1 MKVTTSWLTRLIKH
15 DCDDAELVN
24 HFNSLGLEVDAVYKA
39 PVPFSGVVIG
49 YIEKLEPHPER
60 EDLLVSTV
68 LTDKK
73 RNKTVQVVCGD
84 QTLKVEERVV
94 LAQDGAK
101 LPDGRVIKKTKI
113 HGVESN
119 GMLCSG
125 RELAISPVHATV
137 WRMSS
142 DQGQLGECPGDAML
156 WNDSVLDLDLTPN
169 RGDCFSVVGL
179 ARELALVT
187 NTDYENPLTSDND
200 PVPQTHSGRV
210 SIEVQA
216 PEACPIYHGIVVKNV
231 LQDSSNSY
239 RLRKDLTCCG
249 LRPVNYVVDCL
260 NYELLETGQPTHA
273 FDLEKVKDGIIVRFA
288 RTGEKILLLDG
299 TDVTLDSSTL
309 IIASG
314 DRPVAIAGVMG
325 SLDSAVTD
333 DTKDI
338 LLEVAYFT
346 PDAVRGTARK
356 YGVQSE
362 ASLRFERGVDFSIQ
376 SQALRRACQ
385 RLAVEIPSSSLE
397 EETAPKFGPVVSV
410 VSESHLPPRP
420 EIHLLNEFPQQ
431 RIGCALDPEK
441 MNQMFEGLEF
451 SFRQDDEGW
460 WITPPPHRYD
470 IEIPEDF
477 VEEICRIYGYDNIPS
492 QPLQATVHLQG
503 PKRMRGDTR
512 ELRASLSAL
521 GYNEA
526 MTYSFIREE
535 ANEMFSNC
543 KKVPEL
549 ANPISL
555 DRSIMRCSI
564 IPGLLTVVAYNTA
577 RQEIALRLFE
587 YGQCFEYDNS
597 GELHQRDKVAGV
609 LLGTRNPESWAS
621 SRESIDFYDV
631 KADLESLLCYS
642 KVDFEKLECKWL
654 QSGHSACVKVK
665 DQIVGVIGK
674 VKQDIATLFEID
686 QDVYAFELDA
696 TLLLRSEYAR
706 FAEFSQFPS
715 VRRDLAFVLD
725 KSVTIRE
732 IETLVRDTVNGLL
745 WDFVVFDVFG
755 GSQFA
760 DNQHSVG
767 IGITLRHQS
776 RTLQDEEVNSL
787 MNEVVDRITTQ
798 FHAKLRT

>member
-15 DCDDAELVN
+15 DCGDAELVD
-24 HFNSLGLEVDAVYKA
+24 HFNSLGLEVDAVYTA
-39 PVPFSGVVIG
+39 PTPFSGIVVG
-49 YIEKLEPHPER
+49 RVENLEQHPNR
-60 EDLLVSTV
+60 EDLLICTV
-68 LTDKK
+68 LTDSKS
-73 RNKTVQVVCGD
+73 NAMVQVVCGD
-84 QTLKVEERVV
+84 QTLKLEERVV
-94 LAQDGAK
+94 VAQDGAK
-101 LPDGRVIKKTKI
+101 LPDGRVIKKTRI

-125 RELAISPVHATV
+125 RELAISSVHETV

-142 DQGQLGECPGDAML
+142 NQGQIGECPGEALL

-179 ARELALVT
+179 ARELALVVDE
-187 NTDYENPLTSDND
+187 DYENPLASDSASL
-200 PVPQTHSGRV
+200 PQTHSDRV

-216 PEACPIYHGIVVKNV
+216 REACPIYHGIVVKNV
-231 LQDSSNSY
+231 PQDTSNLY

-288 RTGEKILLLDG
+288 RAGEKILLLDG
-299 TDVTLDSSTL
+299 TDVTLDASTL
-309 IIASG
+309 VIASG
-314 DRPVAIAGVMG
+314 DKPVAIAGVMG

-356 YGVQSE
+356 YGLQSE

-376 SQALRRACQ
+376 SQALHRACQ
-385 RLAVEIPSSSLE
+385 RLAAEVPSSSSANNN
-397 EETAPKFGPVVSV
+397 TPKFGPVVSV
-410 VSESHLPPRP
+410 VSECHLPPRP
-420 EIHLLNEFPQQ
+420 EILLPIEFPQQ
-431 RIGCALDPEK
+431 RIGYALDADK

-451 SFRQDDEGW
+451 SFRLDDKGW
-460 WITPPPHRYD
+460 WITPPTHRYD
-470 IEIPEDF
+470 IEIAEDF
-477 VEEICRIYGYDNIPS
+477 VEEICRIHGYDNIPS
-492 QPLQATVHLQG
+492 QPLRATVHLQG
-503 PKRMRGDTR
+503 SKRIRGDSR
-512 ELRASLSAL
+512 ELRASLSTL

-526 MTYSFIREE
+526 MTYSFIHEN
-535 ANEMFSNC
+535 ANEMFSNY
-543 KKVPEL
+543 KKIPKL
-549 ANPISL
+549 TNPISL
-555 DRSIMRCSI
+555 DRSVMRCSI
-564 IPGLLTVVAYNTA
+564 IPGLLSAVAYNTA
-577 RQEIALRLFE
+577 RQESALRLFE
-587 YGQCFEYDNS
+587 YGQCFEYDKS
-597 GELHQRDKVAGV
+597 GDLLQRDKVAGV
-609 LLGTRNPESWAS
+609 LLGTRNPEGWAS

-631 KADLESLLCYS
+631 KADLESLLCYT
-642 KVDFEKLECKWL
+642 KVDFDKVDCKWL

-665 DQIVGVIGK
+665 DQIVGVVGK
-674 VKQDIATLFEID
+674 LKQNIAREFEID
-686 QDVYAFELDA
+686 QEVYAFELDA
-696 TLLLRSEYAR
+696 TLLLRSEYAH
-706 FAEFSQFPS
+706 FSEFSPFPS

-732 IETLVRDTVNGLL
+732 IETVVRESLNGLL

-776 RTLQDEEVNSL
+776 RTLQDEEVNNL
-787 MNEVVDRITTQ
+787 INEVVDKITTQ